1 MEDVKNNRNSTIT
14 GNFESDII
22 QRQKPENL
30 IMDSTYGN
38 IELMQTM
45 AVLNMLP
52 TIFKNNQLAVGEI
65 MVMDVRKQ
73 QGVSASN
80 KQLAYNFKE
89 LVRLNNKKNNDDIK
103 NQFDDR

>member
-1 MEDVKNNRNSTIT
+1 
-14 GNFESDII
+14 
-22 QRQKPENL
+22 
-30 IMDSTYGN
+30 
-38 IELMQTM
+38 MQTM